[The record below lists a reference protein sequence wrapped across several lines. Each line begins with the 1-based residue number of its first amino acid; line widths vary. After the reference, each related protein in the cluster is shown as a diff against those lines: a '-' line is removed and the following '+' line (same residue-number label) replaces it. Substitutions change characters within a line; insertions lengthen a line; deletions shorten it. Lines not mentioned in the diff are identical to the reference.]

1 MILLG
6 LQQLT
11 RKDPQQLLSIPT
23 QLSLLLV
30 LGCIVIKLTLL
41 QQLADISTTTDNLQM
56 RMINYPILLYCSQH
70 QHTKL

>member
-1 MILLG
+1 MLLLG

-23 QLSLLLV
+23 ELSLLLV

-41 QQLADISTTTDNLQM
+41 QQLADISTTTENLQI
-56 RMINYPILLYCSQH
+56 RTINYPILLYCSQH

>member
-23 QLSLLLV
+23 QLLLLLV